1 MIAMPH
7 SAGGDL
13 TSLLAS
19 LPDPSSE
26 VIEDARRLD
35 AWFTGRGR
43 VLIAYSGGV
52 DSALVAFAARR
63 TLGREGTLAVIADSP
78 SLPRRELE
86 AALAFA
92 SGHDIPCRTVPTTE
106 GEQPDYIANGPDRCY
121 WCKRELYTIL
131 STRFDGGRWDLVVN
145 GTNADDPGEWRPG
158 LRAAEQWRVASP
170 LLECGLGKERVRAL
184 ARTLGLEVWDKPAA
198 PCLASR
204 IPYGSAVT
212 PARLAVVEAA
222 EEVLRA
228 EGMRVF
234 RVRHLGGTARVELGV
249 EELARLEEPGRL
261 ERITAGVR
269 AAGFTEV
276 LLDPA
281 PLRSGR
287 LNEEPAPDLVSVRGP
302 GPGEEP

>member
-1 MIAMPH
+1 MPH
-7 SAGGDL
+7 PAGGDPVN
-13 TSLLAS
+13 LLEI
-19 LPDPSSE
+19 LHDPSPE
-26 VIEDARRLD
+26 VVEAARRLG

-63 TLGREGTLAVIADSP
+63 ILGREGALAVIADSP

-92 SGHDIPCRTVPTTE
+92 AARDIPCRTVPTAE

-121 WCKRELYTIL
+121 WCKQELYSVL

-158 LRAAEQWRVASP
+158 LKAAEQWRVASP
-170 LLECGLGKERVRAL
+170 LLECGLGKGRVREL
-184 ARTLGLEVWDKPAA
+184 ACALGLEVWDKPAA

-222 EEVLRA
+222 EEVLRD
-228 EGMRVF
+228 EGMRSF
-234 RVRHLGGTARVELGV
+234 RVRHLGETARLELGV
-249 EELARLEEPGRL
+249 EELARLAEPGRL

-276 LLDPA
+276 VLDPA

-287 LNEEPAPDLVSVRGP
+287 LNEEPAPDLVGVRRA
-302 GPGEEP
+302 GPGEKP

>member
-1 MIAMPH
+1 MPH
-7 SAGGDL
+7 PSGGDP
-13 TSLLAS
+13 TGLLER
-19 LPDPSSE
+19 LHDPSPG
-26 VIEDARRLD
+26 VLEDARRLG
-35 AWFTGRGR
+35 AWFAGRER

-63 TLGREGTLAVIADSP
+63 ILGREGTLAVIANSP

-92 SGHDIPCRTVPTTE
+92 ATHDIPCRTVPTAE

-121 WCKRELYTIL
+121 WCKQELYTVL
-131 STRFDGGRWDLVVN
+131 STRFDGGQWELVVN

-158 LRAAEQWRVASP
+158 LKAAEEWQVASP
-170 LLECGLGKERVRAL
+170 LLECGLGKDRVRAI
-184 ARTLGLEVWDKPAA
+184 ARALGLEVWDKPAA

-222 EEVLRA
+222 EEVLRV
-228 EGMRVF
+228 EGMRSF
-234 RVRHLGGTARVELGV
+234 RVRHLGETARVELGV
-249 EELARLEEPGRL
+249 EERSRLDESGRL
-261 ERITAGVR
+261 GRIIAGVR
-269 AAGFTEV
+269 AAGFSEV
-276 LLDPA
+276 VLDPI

-287 LNEEPAPDLVSVRGP
+287 LNEELAPDVAGVRRSS
-302 GPGEEP
+302 PGEEP